1 MKEVKGY
8 LSNQF
13 GFSETGR
20 ILLEEKIKPRIREIG
35 ITINDPFE
43 ICGKEIDWEYLAT
56 LKDYEDVKKFWRAF
70 SMKIT
75 PINNRLMKDS
85 DCQLAI
91 LDGGP
96 AVDDGVSSEIG
107 YYAGI
112 ERGPIFALRSD
123 FRLSENMTVHIN
135 SQVFGYIIQSGGVL
149 ADGVGAMDKWFS
161 AIKNWHQKI
170 LESYP
175 TH

>member
-1 MKEVKGY
+1 MREVKGY

-20 ILLEEKIKPRIREIG
+20 IILEEKIKPKIREIG

-43 ICGKEIDWEYLAT
+43 ICGREINREYLAT
-56 LKDYEDVKKFWRAF
+56 LKSYDDIKKFWEGF
-70 SMKIT
+70 SRKVT
-75 PINNRLMKDS
+75 PINNKLMRDS

-96 AVDDGVSSEIG
+96 AIDDGVGSEIG

-123 FRLSENMTVHIN
+123 FRLGENISSPIN
-135 SQVFGYIIQSGGVL
+135 PQIWGYIIQSRGVL
-149 ADGVGAMDKWFS
+149 AEGVDAMNKWFS
-161 AIKNWHQKI
+161 AIKDWYDIFKQ
-170 LESYP
+170 
-175 TH
+175 